1 MQSMNLM
8 RSTDLYMSITKFE
21 GDSGFSLVQG
31 NDQEELQDD
40 VIDYN

>member
-1 MQSMNLM
+1 
-8 RSTDLYMSITKFE
+8 MSVTKFE

-31 NDQEELQDD
+31 DDQEELQDD